1 MDFKFPALFFFFL
14 KKKNLPP
21 KICLL
26 YVFTSYSLEEYFI
39 PIKISTRTLV
49 GAFPSI
55 LNSV

>member
-1 MDFKFPALFFFFL
+1 MDFKFPALFFLL
-14 KKKNLPP
+14 KKNKNLPP

-26 YVFTSYSLEEYFI
+26 YLFTSYSLEEYFI